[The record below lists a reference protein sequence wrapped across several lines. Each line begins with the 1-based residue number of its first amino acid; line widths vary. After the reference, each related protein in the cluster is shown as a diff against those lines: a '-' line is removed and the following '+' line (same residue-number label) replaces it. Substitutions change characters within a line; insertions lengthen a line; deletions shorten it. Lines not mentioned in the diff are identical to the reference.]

1 MSQEYTYD
9 EIKQHRSSKSCWLV
23 IHGKVYDVT
32 KFLDQHPGGEEVML
46 DASGRNATQDF
57 EDVGHSVD
65 ALNIMPTYLIG
76 TLNNDST
83 KTPQDTPN
91 QSNMASSSDSD
102 SALKPKLPKQENGW
116 LSFAPLLIVLIAGV
130 SSFFYLFSTPSEL

>member
-83 KTPQDTPN
+83 KTPQDTN

-102 SALKPKLPKQENGW
+102 SALKPKQLPKQENGW